1 MMTLFFRFDKTHSDD
16 ELLFLEC
23 FCNIADGIEVRFLTL
38 QYAPP
43 PIIHDKVKIRY
54 LTSQYVLLSSHVK
67 SLDLYSYLC
76 F

>member
-43 PIIHDKVKIRY
+43 PPSFMTRLRY
-54 LTSQYVLLSSHVK
+54 GT
-67 SLDLYSYLC
+67 
-76 F
+76 